1 VFIMLDAKWT
11 PETGR
16 ERDDFCDIRI
26 WSGDCEHTTNLYSGD
41 KYLCDVCGTIP
52 ELEHEVRPAA
62 LPYVSGDYDC
72 LS

>member
-1 VFIMLDAKWT
+1 MLD
-11 PETGR
+11 TGLSTGYRR

-26 WSGDCEHTTNLYSGD
+26 WSGDCEHSESLNSGD
-41 KYLCDVCGTIP
+41 KYLCDVCDTIKD
-52 ELEHEVRPAA
+52 LNHEVRHAA